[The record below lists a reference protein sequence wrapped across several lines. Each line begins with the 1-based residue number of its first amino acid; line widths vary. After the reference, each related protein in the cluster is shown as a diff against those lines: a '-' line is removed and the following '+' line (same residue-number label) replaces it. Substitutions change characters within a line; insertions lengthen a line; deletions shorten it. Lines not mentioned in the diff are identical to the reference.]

1 MLNSVSNAIRS
12 NRQDAVLGLSVS
24 KHHDKNVISLRANI
38 HRLLF
43 LFSAFSLRI
52 SIFPS
57 SIVSFDNE
65 KSNLYPSLR
74 FIPTLIKKRKK
85 THQVRFEKIR
95 KFTCDSTVYYSTK
108 SLKIHYSRSDIPA
121 KNRARI
127 NYCRRLESK
136 HGGGGKAR
144 PMF

>member
-74 FIPTLIKKRKK
+74 FIPTLIKSGRRRIKSDSRKYENL
-85 THQVRFEKIR
+85 RAIR
-95 KFTCDSTVYYSTK
+95 PC
-108 SLKIHYSRSDIPA
+108 IIPR
-121 KNRARI
+121 RA
-127 NYCRRLESK
+127 
-136 HGGGGKAR
+136 
-144 PMF
+144 